1 MIRRPPRS
9 TRTATLFPY
18 TTLFRSRYTWSLAE
32 ASTLGD
38 SRARN
43 LLLDKATI
51 PSVPP
56 SSLANEFDRVLGNPS
71 LFRASQ
77 MNWDGYGI
85 SENDLFVH
93 PRGLWREHGVQ
104 QFRDPRI
111 KALLRRWALDNLPHE
126 LNSPETRQIVAAR
139 EARVERGRPACRKRG
154 CPY

>member
-43 LLLDKATI
+43 LLIDKATI

-71 LFRASQ
+71 LFRASK

-85 SENDLFVH
+85 SETDLFVH
-93 PRGLWREHGVQ
+93 PRRSEEQTSELQ
-104 QFRDPRI
+104 SLMRI
-111 KALLRRWALDNLPHE
+111 SYAVLRLKKKQT
-126 LNSPETRQIVAAR
+126 S
-139 EARVERGRPACRKRG
+139 
-154 CPY
+154 